1 MGFYFIQF
9 SNRVTEVDLESD
21 LASLSSVMW
30 YKQQGSNAVLKFEIK
45 NNAVTTGIKKRQ
57 VKLNNQA
64 INRTEYLF

>member
-1 MGFYFIQF
+1 MQIGKGIAT
-9 SNRVTEVDLESD
+9 RILEVDLESD

-30 YKQQGSNAVLKFEIK
+30 CKQQGSRPVLKFEIK